1 MAKYRVTFTETATYT
16 VEFESKYSLKQLEG
30 EKDGAPG
37 EEPWFT
43 AMDEFDGD
51 WYKKSLCDV
60 TERGLDELEKV
71 TKAPKK

>member
-16 VEFESKYSLKQLEG
+16 VEFESPYTLKQLTG
-30 EKDGAPG
+30 ES

-60 TERGLDELEKV
+60 TERDLVDLEKV
-71 TKAPKK
+71 K